1 MLRDPKSDAKL
12 IKVEA
17 LTAIHSD
24 FAPTG
29 HAGVRRARQDDHPH
43 TVQRL
48 NVPSTTAKSAARPEA
63 DTLEELTAA
72 KKDGHY
78 EGRTRD
84 LGVSRMKAISTTL

>member
-1 MLRDPKSDAKL
+1 VLRDPKPDAIL
-12 IKVEA
+12 IKFEA
-17 LTAIHSD
+17 LTTIHSD

-29 HAGVRRARQDDHPH
+29 QAGVRRARQDDHPH
-43 TVQRL
+43 TAQRL
-48 NVPSTTAKSAARPEA
+48 NVPSTTVKSKAGPEA
-63 DTLEELTAA
+63 ETGGAYGH